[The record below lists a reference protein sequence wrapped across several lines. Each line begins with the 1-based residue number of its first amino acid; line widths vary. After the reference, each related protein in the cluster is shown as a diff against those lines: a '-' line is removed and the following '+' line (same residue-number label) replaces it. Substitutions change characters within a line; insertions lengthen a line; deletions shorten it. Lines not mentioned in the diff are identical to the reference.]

1 MVIPIPGG
9 RITPTNGTELT
20 GQSPRTIVSP
30 PPLPPQKT
38 LEWGDRDDISDYD
51 EVVYWEP
58 SDSDSPEGDTCKIS
72 ATIAKIVK
80 DAFSQTL
87 LPKKRK
93 SIKWKQPLPDTPLTN
108 VLMLDPTIQ
117 SRMTPAAKT
126 VDRNLAGLQG
136 CVLDVAIPLVNMPES
151 ARTGTLNPKEAEESA
166 QQAL

>member
-1 MVIPIPGG
+1 M
-9 RITPTNGTELT
+9 
-20 GQSPRTIVSP
+20 P
-30 PPLPPQKT
+30 PPASEET

-93 SIKWKQPLPDTPLTN
+93 SIKQKQPLPDTPFTK
-108 VLMLDPTIQ
+108 LDPTLQ

-126 VDRNLAGLQG
+126 VDRSLAGLKG
-136 CVLDVAIPLVNMPES
+136 CVLDVAIPLVNMLES
-151 ARTGTLNPKEAEESA
+151 ARTGTLNPKEAAVFPTSPEARWQCISTSIN
-166 QQAL
+166 